1 MSWTTVWSK
10 RLLNNPL
17 VEEAFE
23 LFLGWS
29 FDATVEQNLEVG
41 LASRYRNVG
50 RTKDVITT
58 LSRRLR
64 DVDTV
69 RPLIVMA
76 KGGQRF
82 ADWRDCCR
90 LWIGATEEPF
100 RLFALNWLYRE
111 REDGRYLVR
120 SDDVRPF
127 VVEIWKSRRT
137 GRTLNEYGII
147 RTARDMIRT
156 ATSLGMLEGDG
167 AARTFSSL
175 AMSDD
180 TLLYYAQSLTQNE
193 LSDFSRLWHDRCANR
208 RRGHKMSWTETTRL
222 QYRRKGLRYSS
233 DMLDAEWELI
243 APFCRRGP
251 AAGAAAGDGAARG
264 GRGDLLHRD
273 DRLPVADAAEGVS
286 TLFDG
291 AAILLPLARHRHL
304 GADQSYAADA
314 GARGGGPR
322 GQPKACPVAERGPG

>member
-17 VEEAFE
+17 IEETFE

-29 FDATVEQNLEVG
+29 FQATVEQNLEAG
-41 LASRYRNVG
+41 LASRYGNVG
-50 RTKDVITT
+50 RTKDVTTT

-64 DVDTV
+64 DFDTV

-100 RLFALNWLYRE
+100 RLFALNWLYCE
-111 REDGRYLVR
+111 REGGRYLVR

-127 VVEIWKSRRT
+127 VIEIWKSRRA

-147 RTARDMIRT
+147 RTARDLIRT
-156 ATSLGMLEGDG
+156 ATSLGMLEGAG
-167 AARTFSSL
+167 VARTFSNV

-180 TLLYYAQSLTQNE
+180 TLLYYAQ
-193 LSDFSRLWHDRCANR
+193 
-208 RRGHKMSWTETTRL
+208 
-222 QYRRKGLRYSS
+222 
-233 DMLDAEWELI
+233 LI
-243 APFCRRGP
+243 AEVEGTPIRIVDSSLWRLAYLTP
-251 AAGAAAGDGAARG
+251 ADVHAALLRLHQFKRLDYQVAGS
-264 GRGDLLHRD
+264 LVQIS
-273 DRLPVADAAEGVS
+273 LPYRS
-286 TLFDG
+286 TLEF
-291 AAILLPLARHRHL
+291 
-304 GADQSYAADA
+304 
-314 GARGGGPR
+314 
-322 GQPKACPVAERGPG
+322 AERLAA